1 MWPTTVWVVNL
12 AFADL
17 IYCLFYLSQF
27 MFAPFGGRSWMLTEA
42 YCKFFAY
49 SYTSTKLTSWMSVA
63 MVAMSRCIMVSNYGD
78 SEFLSS
84 KRNQV
89 LIMIFLRIYG
99 FICILPTAIGV
110 SIFFKKVLK
119 LQIEKSPK
127 RGFSY
132 GHSTQYKH
140 FIEHISMVC
149 TIFLKR

>member
-1 MWPTTVWVVNL
+1 MWSTTVWVVNL

-17 IYCLFYLSQF
+17 LYCLIYLSPF
-27 MFAPFGGRSWMLTEA
+27 LIAPLGGRSWMLTEA

-63 MVAMSRCIMVSNYGD
+63 MVAMSRCIMVSNHGV

-110 SIFFKKVLK
+110 SIFSRKYLGFKLRNH
-119 LQIEKSPK
+119 PK
-127 RGFSY
+127 GDF
-132 GHSTQYKH
+132 QMA
-140 FIEHISMVC
+140 I
-149 TIFLKR
+149 